1 MTPDASD
8 PPVPPTRHARS
19 FDCEFTGLN
28 ASPTTGHDL
37 LDTPEERFAKVHA
50 CVRAFTVLQV
60 GVAIF
65 SFDPHTRRWTCR
77 PFNFWTIPDAK
88 AGRGVFSAQVA
99 SLQFLVDC
107 GFDLNKCVARGIP
120 FVPAAERS
128 RAAAREARLAQ
139 RPPIIPSSDRD
150 KAFVANLLIK
160 VAEWLSRSDDD
171 GDGDGDGARDEDLC
185 LDPTNGFL
193 RALTYQILEGD
204 PSRFGGNKA
213 RDDPGFI
220 ASTSCDFADGRP
232 RIVLSRASREEVAT
246 HRAAKE
252 AADRKKDQMK
262 EGFGLVLAK
271 LGACGRPCVG
281 HNALFDCVYVVDK
294 FLAELD
300 GSFEGFK
307 REFDRTVKGAFYDT
321 KLIAQRFMDGYLDT
335 LQEYGESRP
344 KATRT
349 RRPGSG
355 EGEDAALPGGTSSS
369 RRATDG
375 GGDEGTSSGV
385 RARTISTTGNAAA
398 DVETAKETANG
409 DASLARPSPGNLPAP
424 LDTALG
430 PLYRALS
437 SRPLPPMW
445 TEELLR
451 ERHGSTRAEAAANAE
466 AEANEPFGGAG
477 TQWRGDGGAILDWI
491 AFPDAFQRYDS
502 ALRIVPNRSQRD
514 DVVAAAYGTH
524 KRVSHSFGFEHEAGY
539 DAYMTGVCF
548 IVMVLHSRGVM
559 ASSEHGQVRVFA
571 DPDAFAGVDAAT
583 GLPDRNRIG
592 RLGTCAFSAADG
604 VVPLQRSDMSQ
615 MSLRPGTVD
624 VVPDRGNV
632 YFLVGVTQGTTTAAV
647 AQLLAAAGL
656 GIPLHIVFVDKGTV
670 RVIMHGKQYAGNVA
684 HTHYAGA
691 FDGGLRSNRRDPGA
705 TVMRDRLR
713 AVGAGVE
720 VLAYTEWVRAKAYE
734 RETEASNAA
743 AVAAN
748 LAAELAKRTRSTA
761 QISAEVHAGTYY
773 SRSASLSGAGGFLG
787 ALLGRSGSK
796 RRREDGGAPAGFPP
810 RKRTRS
816 EYGCVVM

>member
-1 MTPDASD
+1 M
-8 PPVPPTRHARS
+8 
-19 FDCEFTGLN
+19 
-28 ASPTTGHDL
+28 
-37 LDTPEERFAKVHA
+37 
-50 CVRAFTVLQV
+50 RAFTVLQV

-99 SLQFLVDC
+99 SLQFLAEC

-128 RAAAREARLAQ
+128 RVAAREARLAQ

-150 KAFVANLLIK
+150 KAFVANLLVK

-171 GDGDGDGARDEDLC
+171 YDGDRARDEDLC

-204 PSRFGGNKA
+204 PSRFGGNEA

-262 EGFGLVLAK
+262 EGFGAVMAK

-281 HNALFDCVYVVDK
+281 HNALFDCVYIVDK

-335 LQEYGESRP
+335 LQEHGESRP
-344 KATRT
+344 KPRQ
-349 RRPGSG
+349 RRPGS
-355 EGEDAALPGGTSSS
+355 EEDDEDAALRGTSSS
-369 RRATDG
+369 RRAMD

-385 RARTISTTGNAAA
+385 GGRTTTTGKNSGGAP
-398 DVETAKETANG
+398 G
-409 DASLARPSPGNLPAP
+409 DANEQPSLTHSPGTLRAP

-430 PLYRALS
+430 PLYRELS

-451 ERHGSTRAEAAANAE
+451 ERHGSKRAGAGAGAEAD
-466 AEANEPFGGAG
+466 EPFGGAG

-491 AFPDAFQRYDS
+491 AFPDGFQRYDS
-502 ALRIVPNRSQRD
+502 ALRIVPNRSRTD
-514 DVVAAAYGTH
+514 DAVANAYGT
-524 KRVSHSFGFEHEAGY
+524 RRSSHSFGFEHEAGY

-548 IVMVLHSRGVM
+548 LVMVLHSRGVM
-559 ASSEHGQVRVFA
+559 ASEAGQVRVFA
-571 DPDAFAGVDAAT
+571 DPDAFTDVPPQGT

-615 MSLRPGTVD
+615 MSLRSGHVD

-632 YFLVGVTQGTTTAAV
+632 YFLVGVAQGMTTAAV
-647 AQLLAAAGL
+647 AQLLAAAGI
-656 GIPLHIVFVDKGTV
+656 GIPLHVVFVDKGTV
-670 RVIMHGKQYAGNVA
+670 RVIMHGKQHAGTVA
-684 HTHYAGA
+684 HSHHAVV
-691 FDGGLRSNRRDPGA
+691 GGLRSNRRDPGA

-720 VLAYTEWVRAKAYE
+720 VLAYGEWVRAKAYE
-734 RETEASNAA
+734 RELEASNAA
-743 AVAAN
+743 AAAAN
-748 LAAELAKRTRSTA
+748 LAAELAKRTMSTA
-761 QISAEVHAGTYY
+761 QISAEVHAGTY
-773 SRSASLSGAGGFLG
+773 SRRAAPSGAAGFLG
-787 ALLGRSGSK
+787 ALLGFRGSK

-810 RKRTRS
+810 RKRTRA

>member
-307 REFDRTVKGAFYDT
+307 REFDRTVKGTWTPCRNTANPDRKPRVRGGLGREREKTPPYLGARPAAGARRTAAATRAHPAACARGRF
-321 KLIAQRFMDGYLDT
+321 QRRGTPPRT
-335 LQEYGESRP
+335 LKRP
-344 KATRT
+344 KKRPMET
-349 RRPGSG
+349 RRSPVH
-355 EGEDAALPGGTSSS
+355 
-369 RRATDG
+369 RR
-375 GGDEGTSSGV
+375 
-385 RARTISTTGNAAA
+385 
-398 DVETAKETANG
+398 
-409 DASLARPSPGNLPAP
+409 
-424 LDTALG
+424 
-430 PLYRALS
+430 
-437 SRPLPPMW
+437 
-445 TEELLR
+445 
-451 ERHGSTRAEAAANAE
+451 
-466 AEANEPFGGAG
+466 
-477 TQWRGDGGAILDWI
+477 
-491 AFPDAFQRYDS
+491 
-502 ALRIVPNRSQRD
+502 
-514 DVVAAAYGTH
+514 
-524 KRVSHSFGFEHEAGY
+524 
-539 DAYMTGVCF
+539 
-548 IVMVLHSRGVM
+548 
-559 ASSEHGQVRVFA
+559 
-571 DPDAFAGVDAAT
+571 
-583 GLPDRNRIG
+583 
-592 RLGTCAFSAADG
+592 
-604 VVPLQRSDMSQ
+604 
-615 MSLRPGTVD
+615 
-624 VVPDRGNV
+624 
-632 YFLVGVTQGTTTAAV
+632 
-647 AQLLAAAGL
+647 
-656 GIPLHIVFVDKGTV
+656 
-670 RVIMHGKQYAGNVA
+670 
-684 HTHYAGA
+684 
-691 FDGGLRSNRRDPGA
+691 
-705 TVMRDRLR
+705 
-713 AVGAGVE
+713 
-720 VLAYTEWVRAKAYE
+720 
-734 RETEASNAA
+734 
-743 AVAAN
+743 
-748 LAAELAKRTRSTA
+748 
-761 QISAEVHAGTYY
+761 
-773 SRSASLSGAGGFLG
+773 
-787 ALLGRSGSK
+787 
-796 RRREDGGAPAGFPP
+796 
-810 RKRTRS
+810 
-816 EYGCVVM
+816 

>member
-1 MTPDASD
+1 
-8 PPVPPTRHARS
+8 
-19 FDCEFTGLN
+19 
-28 ASPTTGHDL
+28 
-37 LDTPEERFAKVHA
+37 
-50 CVRAFTVLQV
+50 VRAFTVLQV

-99 SLQFLVDC
+99 SLQFLVEC

-128 RAAAREARLAQ
+128 RVAAREARLAQ

-150 KAFVANLLIK
+150 KAFVANLLIE

-171 GDGDGDGARDEDLC
+171 GDGDGDGDGARDEDLC
-185 LDPTNGFL
+185 LTPTNGFL

-220 ASTSCDFADGRP
+220 ACTSCDFADGRP
-232 RIVLSRASREEVAT
+232 RIVLSRASREEVAA

-262 EGFGLVLAK
+262 EGFGTVLAK

-344 KATRT
+344 KPQQ
-349 RRPGSG
+349 RRPGS
-355 EGEDAALPGGTSSS
+355 EEAEAPSSS

-375 GGDEGTSSGV
+375 GGDEGTSSGG
-385 RARTISTTGNAAA
+385 RARTTITTAPSGG
-398 DVETAKETANG
+398 ANNNG
-409 DASLARPSPGNLPAP
+409 GANNGGANNNASLGHHSPGTPRAP

-430 PLYRALS
+430 PLYRELT

-451 ERHGSTRAEAAANAE
+451 ERHESKRAE
-466 AEANEPFGGAG
+466 AEANGDESPGDESPGDESAGDESAGGDSAGGESPTGNRPRTNASSFGAAG

-491 AFPDAFQRYDS
+491 AFPDGFQRYDS
-502 ALRIVPNRSQRD
+502 VLRIVPNRSRRD
-514 DVVAAAYGTH
+514 DVVADAYGP
-524 KRVSHSFGFEHEAGY
+524 RRSSHSFGFEHEAGY

-548 IVMVLHSRGVM
+548 LVMVLHSRGVM
-559 ASSEHGQVRVFA
+559 ASEAGQVRVFA
-571 DPDAFAGVDAAT
+571 DPDAFVDGGT
-583 GLPDRNRIG
+583 GLLADRNRIG

-615 MSLRPGTVD
+615 MSLRSGHVD

-656 GIPLHIVFVDKGTV
+656 GVPLHIVFVDKGTV

-684 HTHYAGA
+684 NNAHTYANLVSS
-691 FDGGLRSNRRDPGA
+691 GGSQRSNRRDPGA

-720 VLAYTEWVRAKAYE
+720 VLAYGEWVRAEAYE
-734 RETEASNAA
+734 REAEASNAA
-743 AVAAN
+743 ATAAVR
-748 LAAELAKRTRSTA
+748 AAELAKRTRTTA
-761 QISAEVHAGTYY
+761 QISAEVHAGTIGG
-773 SRSASLSGAGGFLG
+773 RRASLSGAGGFLG
-787 ALLGRSGSK
+787 ALLGAGSK

>member
-1 MTPDASD
+1 M
-8 PPVPPTRHARS
+8 
-19 FDCEFTGLN
+19 
-28 ASPTTGHDL
+28 
-37 LDTPEERFAKVHA
+37 
-50 CVRAFTVLQV
+50 RAFTVLQV

-99 SLQFLVDC
+99 SLQFLAEC

-128 RAAAREARLAQ
+128 RVAAREARLAQ

-171 GDGDGDGARDEDLC
+171 GDGERARDEDLC

-204 PSRFGGNKA
+204 PSRFGGNEA

-262 EGFGLVLAK
+262 EGFGAVMAK

-335 LQEYGESRP
+335 LQEHGESRP
-344 KATRT
+344 KPRQ
-349 RRPGSG
+349 RRPGSD
-355 EGEDAALPGGTSSS
+355 EDDEDAALRGTSSS
-369 RRATDG
+369 RRAMD

-385 RARTISTTGNAAA
+385 GGRTTTTGKNSGGGA
-398 DVETAKETANG
+398 G
-409 DASLARPSPGNLPAP
+409 DANEQPSLTHSPGTLRAP

-430 PLYRALS
+430 PLYRELS

-451 ERHGSTRAEAAANAE
+451 ERHGSKRAEAGAGAE
-466 AEANEPFGGAG
+466 AEADEPFGGAG

-491 AFPDAFQRYDS
+491 AFPDGFQRYDS
-502 ALRIVPNRSQRD
+502 ALRIVPNRSRTD
-514 DVVAAAYGTH
+514 DAVANAYGTT
-524 KRVSHSFGFEHEAGY
+524 RRSSHSFGFEHEAGY

-548 IVMVLHSRGVM
+548 LVMVLHSRGVM
-559 ASSEHGQVRVFA
+559 ASEAGQVRVFA
-571 DPDAFAGVDAAT
+571 DPDAFADVPPQGT

-615 MSLRPGTVD
+615 MSLRSGHVD

-632 YFLVGVTQGTTTAAV
+632 YFLVGVAQGMTTAAV
-647 AQLLAAAGL
+647 AQLLAAAGI
-656 GIPLHIVFVDKGTV
+656 GIPLHVVFVDKGTV
-670 RVIMHGKQYAGNVA
+670 RVIMHGKQHAGTVA
-684 HTHYAGA
+684 HSHHAVV
-691 FDGGLRSNRRDPGA
+691 GGLRSNRRDPGA

-720 VLAYTEWVRAKAYE
+720 VLAYGEWVRAKAYE
-734 RETEASNAA
+734 RELEASNAA
-743 AVAAN
+743 AAAAN
-748 LAAELAKRTRSTA
+748 LAAELAKRTMSTA
-761 QISAEVHAGTYY
+761 QISAEVHAGPY
-773 SRSASLSGAGGFLG
+773 SRRAAPSGAAGFLG
-787 ALLGRSGSK
+787 ALLGFRGSK

-810 RKRTRS
+810 RKRTRA